1 VYGPLVDI
9 LDRLR
14 ATAAMTVIDASRVA
28 AKLVAG
34 KVPDGQLKKVKD
46 KLAACSVPIVMF
58 VPRGPI
64 GKIICRAR
72 LLGTIEHIKTMQMAI
87 FVGLPT
93 CLRCLSGLLP

>member
-1 VYGPLVDI
+1 MV
-9 LDRLR
+9 
-14 ATAAMTVIDASRVA
+14 ATQ
-28 AKLVAG
+28 
-34 KVPDGQLKKVKD
+34 VP
-46 KLAACSVPIVMF
+46 LAASALSMGQTRSLYTRSRLSALLYRQSPLRGSVNSVPIVMF

-72 LLGTIEHIKTMQMAI
+72 LLDTIEHIKTMQMAI